1 MKLEGMTAIITGGA
15 GSIGGATI
23 LALARQ
29 GADVVSLDLEE
40 PEGQKALIG
49 EVENL
54 GRRAI
59 ALQGDITKKESVDSM
74 ITQVVRDFGKIDILV
89 NVAGINIGAPL
100 VDLSVELWDK
110 VMAINLKSVFLCSVA
125 CAKVMM
131 EQKRGNII
139 NFAAASAHRVAGG
152 SGAFGPSKAGVIS
165 LTKQMALEW
174 AKDNLRVNC
183 VSPGPVRTP
192 KTEDRIKQNLDRI
205 ANIPFGRVA
214 EMEEITGVVVFL
226 ASAESSYMTGQALVV
241 DGGGVET
248 WWLYP

>member
-29 GADVVSLDLEE
+29 GADVVSLDLAE
-40 PEGQKALIG
+40 PEGQEALIG

-59 ALQGDITKKESVDSM
+59 VLQGDITKKESVDSM
-74 ITQVVRDFGKIDILV
+74 ITQVVRDFGEIDVLV

-110 VMAINLKSVFLCSVA
+110 VMATNLKSVFLCSVA

-174 AKDNLRVNC
+174 AKDNVRVNC
-183 VSPGPVRTP
+183 ISPGPVRTP

-205 ANIPFGRVA
+205 AKIPFGRVA
-214 EMEEITGVVVFL
+214 ELEEITNVVGFL

>member
-1 MKLEGMTAIITGGA
+1 MKLEGMTVIITGGA
-15 GSIGGATI
+15 GSIGGATM
-23 LALARQ
+23 LAIARQ

-40 PEGQKALIG
+40 PEGQKDLIG

-125 CAKVMM
+125 CAKVMI

-152 SGAFGPSKAGVIS
+152 SGAFGPSKAGVIN

-174 AKDNLRVNC
+174 AKDNIRVNC

-205 ANIPFGRVA
+205 AKIPFGRVA
-214 EMEEITGVVVFL
+214 ELEEITTIVVFL
-226 ASAESSYMTGQALVV
+226 ASAESSYMTGQAMVV

>member
-29 GADVVSLDLEE
+29 GANVVSLDLEE

-214 EMEEITGVVVFL
+214 EMEEITSVVVFL

>member
-15 GSIGGATI
+15 GSIGGATM

-29 GADVVSLDLEE
+29 GADVVSFDLEE
-40 PEGQKALIG
+40 PESQESLIG
-49 EVENL
+49 EVGNL
-54 GRRAI
+54 GRRAV
-59 ALQGDITKKESVDSM
+59 ALQGDITSKESVDSM
-74 ITQVVRDFGKIDILV
+74 VAQVVRDFGNVDILV

-110 VMAINLKSVFLCSVA
+110 VIAINLKSVFLCSVA

-131 EQKRGNII
+131 KQKRGNII

-152 SGAFGPSKAGVIS
+152 YGAFGPSKAGVVS

-183 VSPGPVRTP
+183 ISPGPVRTP

-214 EMEEITGVVVFL
+214 ELEEITSVVVFL
-226 ASAESSYMTGQALVV
+226 ASAESRYITGQALVV